1 MKAAAVS
8 GKHHHVQQSVG
19 SHVFDVI
26 IHVVL
31 IIVGLLCLLPF
42 LHVAAMSLSSNGA
55 VISQKVFFL
64 PVEFSVEG
72 YRMVVQDP
80 SMMRSLGMTV
90 LVTVAFTALGMLLS
104 VLAAYPLTKKNLKGR
119 GFFAFLYMFTMYF
132 GGGLI
137 PTYLVINAYGM
148 LDTFWVMVIPGAIST
163 YNMIIMRTFFQGIP
177 VELEEAATID
187 GCNDIQ
193 TLWKVILPLSTA
205 SLMTIGMFYAVGHW
219 NAWFNAVIY
228 LRDSGRFPVQ
238 LWLRTIVLQN
248 QVRDLME
255 GSGAVDVE
263 AESLVAD
270 TIKFAV
276 IVVAVLPIL
285 CVYPFVQKYFVK
297 GVMVGSVKG

>member
-1 MKAAAVS
+1 MKKSNSRIAFEWFNFVFMIVLCVVMLYPFLNVVASSLSNNSAVS
-8 GKHHHVQQSVG
+8 RGRVTFFPIGFNLEAYKA
-19 SHVFDVI
+19 
-26 IHVVL
+26 VVRYQHIWTGYKNTL
-31 IIVGLLCLLPF
+31 LYTIVGTAINL
-42 LHVAAMSLSSNGA
+42 V
-55 VISQKVFFL
+55 
-64 PVEFSVEG
+64 
-72 YRMVVQDP
+72 
-80 SMMRSLGMTV
+80 MTV
-90 LVTVAFTALGMLLS
+90 LGAYPLSRKQFYGRSVFTFIVAFT
-104 VLAAYPLTKKNLKGR
+104 
-119 GFFAFLYMFTMYF
+119 MFF

-137 PTYLVINAYGM
+137 PTYLIINAYGL

-163 YNMIIMRTFFQGIP
+163 YNLIIMRTFFQGIP

-187 GCNDIQ
+187 GCNDMQ

-248 QVRDLME
+248 QVRDIVE
-255 GSGAVDVE
+255 GSGAVDTE
-263 AESLVAD
+263 AENLVAD

-297 GVMVGSVKG
+297 GVMIGSVMG